1 MRNRFITGIEISNGS
16 KRCYMFIKRGY
27 WQKRKRSK
35 GSSFME
41 RLISVIICS
50 NNYIQLEGWKMYSL
64 DKIGSK
70 KQLIISAKLFL
81 LCLGMALL
89 LLAINLFY
97 SPFLLKSL
105 LIILSYITKAM
116 GIILLIC
123 LFTYL
128 YRNRDERNKEWIVQN
143 IWRLI

>member
-1 MRNRFITGIEISNGS
+1 
-16 KRCYMFIKRGY
+16 
-27 WQKRKRSK
+27 
-35 GSSFME
+35 
-41 RLISVIICS
+41 
-50 NNYIQLEGWKMYSL
+50 MYSL

-128 YRNRDERNKEWIVQN
+128 YRNRDERNKE
-143 IWRLI
+143 

>member
-1 MRNRFITGIEISNGS
+1 
-16 KRCYMFIKRGY
+16 
-27 WQKRKRSK
+27 
-35 GSSFME
+35 
-41 RLISVIICS
+41 
-50 NNYIQLEGWKMYSL
+50 MYSL
-64 DKIGSK
+64 DKVGSK

-128 YRNRDERNKEWIVQN
+128 YRNKEWIVQN

>member
-1 MRNRFITGIEISNGS
+1 
-16 KRCYMFIKRGY
+16 
-27 WQKRKRSK
+27 
-35 GSSFME
+35 
-41 RLISVIICS
+41 
-50 NNYIQLEGWKMYSL
+50 MYSL

-128 YRNRDERNKEWIVQN
+128 YRNRDKRNKE
-143 IWRLI
+143 

>member
-1 MRNRFITGIEISNGS
+1 
-16 KRCYMFIKRGY
+16 
-27 WQKRKRSK
+27 
-35 GSSFME
+35 
-41 RLISVIICS
+41 
-50 NNYIQLEGWKMYSL
+50 MYSL